1 MKKFT
6 TILCVFCVT
15 VLFLACQ
22 KEGVYT
28 PSKKIDKITCHYVN
42 SSIDYVGE
50 TTVTQQWTWDK
61 NGTVKEIKTGDGV
74 TYKFNY
80 IKKKRLVRV
89 DIIQSFGQCYYEYI
103 YDGETLKETRMYRNE
118 SSWEEAQIYTFT
130 HTGKKI
136 TGIDY
141 ESRIRDFDSSSEMAV
156 GMFSPLQ
163 CVLPEDVVGLMEK
176 EQKEVVKKCAAKGET
191 SVKIHYDL
199 TWSGGN
205 VSSIELNFSGESFGV
220 VGSIHA
226 IASYTYDH
234 KKNPF
239 SNFLLGDMYDINL
252 NAFQTGCF
260 ANKNNVVKMDV
271 IFNTTNISSYSYEFE
286 YEYKGSYPVSKRET
300 TGSYSETFE
309 YK

>member
-1 MKKFT
+1 MKKTT
-6 TILCVFCVT
+6 TILCVLCVAA
-15 VLFLACQ
+15 LFSACQ

-28 PSKKIDKITCHYVN
+28 PSKKIDKITCHYVDAN
-42 SSIDYVGE
+42 VDNVGE
-50 TTVTQQWTWDK
+50 STITQQWTWNK
-61 NGTVKEIKTGDGV
+61 NGTVKEIKTDNGV
-74 TYKFNY
+74 TYKFTY

-89 DIIQSFGQCYYEYI
+89 DIIQSLGQCHYEYI
-103 YDGETLKETRMYRNE
+103 YEGETLKETRFYMNE
-118 SSWEEAQIYTFT
+118 SSWEEAEIYSFT

-141 ESRIRDFDSSSEMAV
+141 VAMIRYFDSSSEVAV
-156 GMFSPLQ
+156 GMFSPMQ

-176 EQKEVVKKCAAKGET
+176 EQKEVAKKCAAKGEAE
-191 SVKIHYDL
+191 VGIHYDL

-205 VSSIELNFSGESFGV
+205 VAKIEWDFSGESFGV
-220 VGSIHA
+220 EGPIHA
-226 IASYTYDH
+226 VANYTYDH

-239 SNFLLGDMYDINL
+239 RNFLLGDTYDVNL

-271 IFNTTNISSYSYEFE
+271 TYDKPNISSYSNEFE
-286 YEYKGSYPVSKRET
+286 YDYKGGYPVSKRET